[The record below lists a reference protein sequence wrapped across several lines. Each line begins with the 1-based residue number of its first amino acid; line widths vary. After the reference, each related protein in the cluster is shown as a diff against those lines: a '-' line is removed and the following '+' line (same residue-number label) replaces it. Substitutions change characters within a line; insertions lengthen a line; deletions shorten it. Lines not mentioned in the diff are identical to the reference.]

1 MRLRRAGWAAVL
13 WVGATTVVAAE
24 PVSPNGSVVDM
35 AGVLDVDTMLQ
46 LDSTL
51 ANYAAATG
59 FTMAVVTVGDLAP
72 DTLQDYARVSLQAYV
87 AARSDPGA
95 RVALLMWSSTREV
108 AVAVSPAFGR
118 ELAPEEVARVLR
130 EQVLPQVTADAVGAG
145 MLHGV
150 YGLMVA
156 AGEASGEVGD
166 PRELVMVARWGADAA
181 AAVPDASP
189 DEAAPPEA
197 YGSGDT
203 LAQALRRDPAAAVA
217 AAWRRAQGQ
226 WADLSVRVDGLLAEA
241 RASGAT
247 SPKVVPFVLAGVV
260 LLAVLAGAWRAA
272 RSPAAPAVLL
282 GLAAAALCWGLTGYV
297 ELTVLLASS
306 GFVVWAALALL
317 RVLAARNHEARLPAG
332 GYPGGA
338 TARPTRPQPAEAAR
352 QRVPAPTAPHTP
364 GTRADPGGKPA
375 PKFLAAIEH
384 AHRKGQRTP
393 ALDHLIA
400 QKGRPVP
407 ARFKQ
412 RRQYWLV
419 AIAVCFFVAFPLV
432 FVLLG
437 VWALTELNRIK
448 PPQQRLTDFLR
459 QLRAEL
465 QLVSGQG
472 RSRT

>member
-1 MRLRRAGWAAVL
+1 ML
-13 WVGATTVVAAE
+13 WVGMTTVVAAE

-145 MLHGV
+145 LLHGV

-203 LAQALRRDPAAAVA
+203 LAQAFRRDPVAAAA

-272 RSPAAPAVLL
+272 RSPAAPAGLL

-338 TARPTRPQPAEAAR
+338 AAPPPRPP
-352 QRVPAPTAPHTP
+352 PAPAPAASRATA
-364 GTRADPGGKPA
+364 TRADTDGKPA

-384 AHRKGQRTP
+384 VHRKGQRTP

>member
-1 MRLRRAGWAAVL
+1 ML
-13 WVGATTVVAAE
+13 WVWATTVVAAE

-51 ANYAAATG
+51 ASYAAATG

-181 AAVPDASP
+181 AAVPNASP
-189 DEAAPPEA
+189 DEATPPEA
-197 YGSGDT
+197 YGGGDT

-226 WADLSVRVDGLLAEA
+226 WADLSVRVYGLLAEA

-260 LLAVLAGAWRAA
+260 LLAILVGAWQVA

-338 TARPTRPQPAEAAR
+338 AAQPPRPPPPAAAR
-352 QRVPAPTAPHTP
+352 QRMPAPAPAASRATA
-364 GTRADPGGKPA
+364 TRIDTDGKPA

-448 PPQQRLTDFLR
+448 PPQQRLPDFLR